1 VTTTLIQ
8 GLLLAFA
15 VVVILMPAY
24 VRFLR
29 FLGMGK
35 RILEEGPE
43 SHQVKEGTPTM
54 GGLLVIGVVLALFF
68 LLQGGLPPGGIIAPL
83 ATLLLVGGLGAFD
96 DYLNAKTGEGITAR
110 QKMIWLVVFAVAAAY
125 QIQDTYGIDSIA
137 VPFVGAVMIDPWVF
151 VVFGAFAIVAAA
163 NGVNLTDGLDGLA
176 GGTLVFAFVAFVL
189 VALLNEPTQPN
200 LAVLCALIVGALLGF
215 LWFNVHPAQVFMGD
229 SGSLALGATLAV
241 TALITGQILILPLV
255 GLVFVIETLSVI
267 LQVGYFKLTGGRRI
281 FRMSPLHYHYELIGW
296 DEEKITLRFW
306 IVGIIAGLIG
316 VTLFLASIN
325 RLQ

>member
-125 QIQDTYGIDSIA
+125 QIQDTYDIQSIA
-137 VPFVGAVMIDPWVF
+137 VPFLGSMMIDPWLYVAF
-151 VVFGAFAIVAAA
+151 AAFAIVATA

-200 LAVLCALIVGALLGF
+200 LAVLCALIVGSLLGF

-255 GLVFVIETLSVI
+255 GLVFVIEALSVMM
-267 LQVGYFKLTGGRRI
+267 QVGYFKMTGGKRI

-325 RLQ
+325 RLS